1 MPRPKR
7 LSRSARRYAAAQAV
21 VRESGRSFVEEL
33 RPTAG
38 LVVRSGKH
46 LEVEPLFQKGTALLV
61 GRDGLKL
68 SPGDLVLYTY
78 SHGRRVKILKI
89 IGHKGDVRDVLEA
102 LLLDSVPHRGFTPR
116 VLAEAAEAAERER
129 LRDKDR
135 VDLRSLYTFTV
146 DPETAR
152 DFDDALSFEAVH
164 GHEVGKDGE
173 VEKGGGGGG
182 GSWVRVYVHIADVSY
197 FVREGTAL
205 DQEALRRANSV
216 YVPTGVEPMLPPQ
229 LSSGVCSLSP
239 GVDRKAVTVEMVVDD
254 AGEVRDVCFYR
265 SLIRSDERLEYE
277 QLQDMFDGRVQPPPS
292 LAAALALARP
302 LAAALRRRRAE
313 RGKID
318 ITSFEPDFHW
328 DHQGH
333 LVRAHIAQDLESHLF
348 IEDFMVLANEQVA
361 AFLERRHVP
370 TVYRVHDLPDPFH
383 LDYLLDVLASLDLPT
398 PVFDPVTATP
408 TDIRRTTVEVAGW
421 VERITPPG
429 RGKAALMNQVLRAQS
444 RAVYQTKNI
453 GHFGLASKAYCHF
466 TSPIRRYP
474 DLLVHRGLLAEL
486 GLAPKPTTYSLAEW
500 AEHCSRVEREAAK
513 VELMADDIALAHL
526 LAARLERGGRGQV
539 FPGEI
544 LSLVRSGAFVLFDG
558 LYQGFLAARDLPGDY
573 FELNDLETALVG
585 RRSGIAYRLADLV
598 MVRVKTIDEARGKI
612 EVELAEEELAEAKR
626 TRKANP

>member
-7 LSRSARRYAAAQAV
+7 LSRSARRHASAQV
-21 VRESGRSFVEEL
+21 VAREAGREFVDEL
-33 RPTAG
+33 RPAAG
-38 LVVRSGKH
+38 LVTRSGKH
-46 LEVEPLFQKGTALLV
+46 LEVEPLFQKGTSLLV
-61 GRDGLKL
+61 AREGVKPN
-68 SPGDLVLYTY
+68 PGDLVLYTY
-78 SHGRRVKILKI
+78 SHGRRVRILKV

-116 VLAEAAEAAERER
+116 VLAEAAEVGKHHAV
-129 LRDKDR
+129 RDEGR
-135 VDLRSLYTFTV
+135 VDLRRLFTFTI

-152 DFDDALSFEAVH
+152 DFDDALSFERVDEDA
-164 GHEVGKDGE
+164 
-173 VEKGGGGGG
+173 
-182 GSWVRVYVHIADVSY
+182 VRVYVHIADVSY
-197 FVREGTAL
+197 FVREGSVI

-239 GVDRKAVTVEMVVDD
+239 GAERKTVTVEMVVDREGHVQSAD
-254 AGEVRDVCFYR
+254 FYR
-265 SLIRSDERLEYE
+265 SLICSDERLEY
-277 QLQDMFDGRVQPPPS
+277 QQVQDMFEGRVQPAS
-292 LAAALALARP
+292 DLAAALDLGRSVAT
-302 LAAALRRRRAE
+302 ALRQRRAE
-313 RGKID
+313 RGKIA

-361 AFLERRHVP
+361 AFLERRQMP

-383 LDYLLDVLASLDLPT
+383 LDHLLDVLASLDLPT
-398 PVFDPVTATP
+398 PPFDPVTATP

-453 GHFGLASKAYCHF
+453 GHFGLASTAYCHF

-486 GLAPKPTTYSLAEW
+486 GLGPKPTTVSLSDW
-500 AEHCSRVEREAAK
+500 AAHCSRMEREAAK
-513 VELMADDIALAHL
+513 VELLADDIALAHL
-526 LAARLERGGRGQV
+526 LAARLERGGRGQL
-539 FPGEI
+539 FSGEI

-573 FELNDLETALVG
+573 YELNDMETALVG
-585 RRSGIAYRLADLV
+585 RRTGTAYRLADLLT
-598 MVRVKTIDEARGKI
+598 VRVKGIDEARGKI
-612 EVELAEEELAEAKR
+612 DVEPAGE
-626 TRKANP
+626 